1 MVKTNSPKLER
12 LSPDSLHFDP
22 DNPRFGGSLKDK
34 TEPEIQIAI
43 MGAPYYASELVD
55 SFLENGFI
63 DYEPLV
69 VRRQGDHYIVVE
81 GNRRLAAV
89 KHIREGVRA
98 NPAKYAGRRTDFDEI
113 PAIVFPEQADAE
125 QQTQMR
131 IYLGVH
137 HMLGFR
143 EWPPIAK
150 AQFLERE
157 IQRVGSLD
165 RTIKEVRIEK
175 KEARRFLLPF
185 RLLENAKMPL
195 PESEDF
201 WVLAEALSRTGVKK
215 FLQLDVDAKT
225 LQILD
230 YDKIN
235 LKILLDDLYGP
246 RLASTRKRDTAEKKV
261 HDTRELSTYASV
273 LSSEKAS
280 AVLHDG
286 KSLHEAEIYVDTREE
301 SRNKLSKVV
310 GELGLLIQKVLDKD
324 KTPEANAVLLA
335 LRGLNSAIKAYLK
348 KHA

>member
-1 MVKTNSPKLER
+1 MVKSKSPELKR
-12 LSPDSLHFDP
+12 LSPDLLHFDP

-34 TEPEIQIAI
+34 TEPEIQKAI

-69 VRRQGDHYIVVE
+69 VRRQGDHYVVVE

-89 KHIREGVRA
+89 KEIRA
-98 NPAKYAGRRTDFDEI
+98 NPTKYEGRRTDFDEI
-113 PAIVFPEQADAE
+113 PTIVFPEQTDDE

-143 EWPPIAK
+143 EWPPLAK

-157 IQRVGSLD
+157 SLRVGSLE
-165 RTIKEVRIEK
+165 RIIKEVRIK
-175 KEARRFLLPF
+175 KQEARRFLLPF
-185 RLLENAKMPL
+185 RLLKKAGMPL

-215 FLQLDVDAKT
+215 FLQLDVDADT

-230 YDKIN
+230 YDKAN
-235 LKILLDDLYGP
+235 LKVVLDDLYGP
-246 RLASTRKRDTAEKKV
+246 RVASTRQRDTTAKRVNE
-261 HDTRELSTYASV
+261 TRELSTYAKV

-280 AVLHDG
+280 AVLHTG
-286 KSLHEAEIYVDTREE
+286 KSLREAEIYVDTREE
-301 SRNKLSKVV
+301 SRSKLSRVV
-310 GELGLLIQKVLDKD
+310 NELGLLLKKVMEKD
-324 KTPEANAVLLA
+324 KTPEATALLQA
-335 LRGLNSAIKAYLK
+335 FKELNSAVKTYLK